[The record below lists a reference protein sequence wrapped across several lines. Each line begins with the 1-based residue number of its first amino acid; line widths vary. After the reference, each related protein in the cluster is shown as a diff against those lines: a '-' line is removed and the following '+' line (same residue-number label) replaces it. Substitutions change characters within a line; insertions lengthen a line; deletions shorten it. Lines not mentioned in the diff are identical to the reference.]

1 MLGQG
6 YKRINM
12 RRFINEKG
20 TFEIK
25 VPITWRYSIK
35 DGKVHT
41 FQEYEIW
48 KSDAFQL
55 SINELDTDEKK
66 ANFES
71 FLKTLPTTKIDDEDF
86 YNLPDSGDEEFTTKT
101 WTKLYVD
108 KSVFFTLTHPNNTDP
123 ELDSRSI
130 EDKVLL
136 VHSIMKEFK
145 IIETGESIET
155 INSYRFEMFLQGV
168 GAAALILSKAVK
180 NKAFIEA
187 TCLLANQIDALLR
200 IGIVLKNQLI
210 NGNSDIE
217 IEWIYQGLAD
227 KKKSEKDIYK
237 NALDL
242 EIIDQTVYDELFK
255 LYDDRNRVIHRFVI
269 SEITLA
275 EVEEIAYRYYRQ
287 QEAINKIIY
296 DLEAEQITLGIGM
309 TTTSDNVHGE
319 DEHLDFIK
327 GKIGKIDYF
336 DDKKQENKD
345 SAKID

>member
-1 MLGQG
+1 
-6 YKRINM
+6 M
-12 RRFINEKG
+12 RRFIDEKG

-35 DGKVHT
+35 DEKVHT

-66 ANFES
+66 TNFKS
-71 FLKTLPTTKIDDEDF
+71 FLKSLPTTKIGDEDF
-86 YNLPDSGDEEFTTKT
+86 YYLPDSGDEEFTTKT
-101 WTKLYVD
+101 WTKLYAD
-108 KSVFFTLTHPNNTDP
+108 KAVFFTLTHPNNTDP

-136 VHSIMKEFK
+136 VHSIMREFK

-210 NGNSDIE
+210 NGNNDIE

-237 NALDL
+237 KALDL
-242 EIIDQTVYDELFK
+242 GIIDQTVYDELFK
-255 LYDDRNRVIHRFVI
+255 LYDDRNRVIHRFII

-275 EVEEIAYRYYRQ
+275 EVEEIAYQYYKQ

-309 TTTSDNVHGE
+309 TTTADKVQGE
-319 DEHLDFIK
+319 AEHLDFIK

-336 DDKKQENKD
+336 DDKK
-345 SAKID
+345 

>member
-1 MLGQG
+1 
-6 YKRINM
+6 M
-12 RRFINEKG
+12 RRFIDEKG

-55 SINELDTDEKK
+55 SINDLDTDEKK

-71 FLKTLPTTKIDDEDF
+71 LLKSLPTTRIGNEDF
-86 YNLPDSGDEEFTTKT
+86 YYLPDSGDKEFTTKT
-101 WTKLYVD
+101 WTKLYAD
-108 KSVFFTLTHPNNTDP
+108 KAVFFTLTHPNNTDP

-145 IIETGESIET
+145 IIETGKSIET

-168 GAAALILSKAVK
+168 GATALILSKAVK

-187 TCLLANQIDALLR
+187 TCILANQIDALLR
-200 IGIVLKNQLI
+200 IGIVLKSQLI

-217 IEWIYQGLAD
+217 IEWIYQGLTD

-237 NALDL
+237 KALDL
-242 EIIDQTVYDELFK
+242 GIIDQTVYDELFK
-255 LYDDRNRVIHRFVI
+255 LYDDRNRVIHRFII

-275 EVEEIAYRYYRQ
+275 EVEEIAYQYYKQ
-287 QEAINKIIY
+287 QEAINKIIF

-309 TTTSDNVHGE
+309 TTTADKVQGE
-319 DEHLDFIK
+319 VEHLDFIK

-336 DDKKQENKD
+336 DDKKQDN
-345 SAKID
+345 

>member
-1 MLGQG
+1 
-6 YKRINM
+6 M
-12 RRFINEKG
+12 RRFIDEKG

-35 DGKVHT
+35 DEKVHT

-66 ANFES
+66 TNFKS
-71 FLKTLPTTKIDDEDF
+71 FLKSLPTTKIGDEDF
-86 YNLPDSGDEEFTTKT
+86 YYLPDSGDEEFTTKT
-101 WTKLYVD
+101 WTKLYAD
-108 KSVFFTLTHPNNTDP
+108 KAVFFTLTHPNNTDP

-130 EDKVLL
+130 EEKVLL

-145 IIETGESIET
+145 IIETGKSIET
-155 INSYRFEMFLQGV
+155 INSNRFEMFLQGV
-168 GAAALILSKAVK
+168 GATALILSKAVK

-187 TCLLANQIDALLR
+187 TCILANQIDALLR

-217 IEWIYQGLAD
+217 IEWIYQGLTD

-237 NALDL
+237 KALDL
-242 EIIDQTVYDELFK
+242 GIIDQTVYDELFK
-255 LYDDRNRVIHRFVI
+255 LYDDRNRVIHRFII

-275 EVEEIAYRYYRQ
+275 EVEEIAYQYYKQ

-309 TTTSDNVHGE
+309 TTTADKVQGE
-319 DEHLDFIK
+319 AEHLDFIK

-336 DDKKQENKD
+336 DDKK
-345 SAKID
+345 

>member
-1 MLGQG
+1 M
-6 YKRINM
+6 K
-12 RRFINEKG
+12 RFIDEKG

-71 FLKTLPTTKIDDEDF
+71 FLKSLPMTKIGDEDF
-86 YNLPDSGDEEFTTKT
+86 YYLPDSGDEEFTTKT
-101 WTKLYVD
+101 WTKSYAD
-108 KSVFFTLTHPNNTDP
+108 KAVFFTLTHSNNTDP

-130 EDKVLL
+130 EEKVLL

-145 IIETGESIET
+145 IIETGKSIET
-155 INSYRFEMFLQGV
+155 INSNRFEMFLQGV
-168 GAAALILSKAVK
+168 GATALILSKAVK

-187 TCLLANQIDALLR
+187 TCILANQIDALLR

-217 IEWIYQGLAD
+217 IEWIYQGLTD

-237 NALDL
+237 KALDL
-242 EIIDQTVYDELFK
+242 GIIDQTVYDELFK
-255 LYDDRNRVIHRFVI
+255 LYDDRNRVIHRFII

-275 EVEEIAYRYYRQ
+275 EVEEIAYQYYKQ

-309 TTTSDNVHGE
+309 TTTADKVQGE
-319 DEHLDFIK
+319 AEHLDFIK

-336 DDKKQENKD
+336 DDKK
-345 SAKID
+345 

>member
-1 MLGQG
+1 
-6 YKRINM
+6 M
-12 RRFINEKG
+12 RRFIDEKG

-66 ANFES
+66 TNFES
-71 FLKTLPTTKIDDEDF
+71 FLKSLPTTKIGDEDF
-86 YNLPDSGDEEFTTKT
+86 YYLPDSGDEEFTTKT
-101 WTKLYVD
+101 WTKLYAD
-108 KSVFFTLTHPNNTDP
+108 KAVFFTLTHPNNTDP

-136 VHSIMKEFK
+136 VHSIMREFK
-145 IIETGESIET
+145 IIETGVSIET

-168 GAAALILSKAVK
+168 GAAALIQSKAVK

-210 NGNSDIE
+210 NGNNDIE

-237 NALDL
+237 KALDL
-242 EIIDQTVYDELFK
+242 GIIDQTVYDELFK
-255 LYDDRNRVIHRFVI
+255 LYDDRNRVIHRFII

-275 EVEEIAYRYYRQ
+275 EVEEIAYQYYKQ

-309 TTTSDNVHGE
+309 TTTADKVQGE
-319 DEHLDFIK
+319 AEHLDFIK

-336 DDKKQENKD
+336 DDKK
-345 SAKID
+345 